1 MFNGE
6 VGGRR
11 VPALKIVYSSLESK
25 YFDADN
31 CGASGYKAETSLPM
45 NLR

>member
-11 VPALKIVYSSLESK
+11 VPALKIVYSSESK

-31 CGASGYKAETSLPM
+31 GC
-45 NLR
+45 LRL